1 MALLFLLNAAT
12 YANVVPRV
20 PAIKAELDL
29 SNTSLGTAVAA
40 MPVGAL
46 LAGPFAGP
54 LITRLGSAR
63 VAVGCGV
70 AFGLV
75 LPGFALASS
84 WPELA
89 AVFLVLGV
97 LDSWMDVAMNAH
109 ALRVQRG
116 FGRSIINRLH
126 GVWSIGAAVG
136 GVGGAVAAATHA
148 SMTVHLVVAGVVV
161 SVTAISINGWLM
173 PGPDEGEREPVPG
186 GAGAGPAG
194 RRGRRH
200 PTARRFVLLGII
212 VVMSAAIED
221 APQSW
226 GAILL
231 RDELGTSAAAA
242 GSVYIAF
249 QVSMTVAR
257 LLGDRLVDRVGE
269 VAIVRAGGVLTA
281 GAVAASLAIG
291 TPTAVVVGF
300 ALAGFGTAPL
310 FPVVFHAAG
319 NVPGV
324 ATGYGV
330 AFAAWMGRLGFLAAP
345 PLVGLVGDA
354 LNLRIGLA
362 VVPAAGVVV
371 ALLAS
376 STAGAQPDGRSHK

>member
-1 MALLFLLNAAT
+1 
-12 YANVVPRV
+12 
-20 PAIKAELDL
+20 
-29 SNTSLGTAVAA
+29 
-40 MPVGAL
+40 
-46 LAGPFAGP
+46 
-54 LITRLGSAR
+54 
-63 VAVGCGV
+63 
-70 AFGLV
+70 
-75 LPGFALASS
+75 
-84 WPELA
+84 
-89 AVFLVLGV
+89 
-97 LDSWMDVAMNAH
+97 
-109 ALRVQRG
+109 
-116 FGRSIINRLH
+116 
-126 GVWSIGAAVG
+126 VG

-161 SVTAISINGWLM
+161 SVTAISISGWLM

-186 GAGAGPAG
+186 GTGAGPAG
-194 RRGRRH
+194 RRH
-200 PTARRFVLLGII
+200 PAARRFVLLGII

-376 STAGAQPDGRSHK
+376 STAGTQPDGRSHK